1 MLYSPAVARCAFA
14 AVLVSAFGAC
24 TLPGPTRDD
33 LEGTS
38 QTLAISGVTFQ
49 TVLQKR
55 FVGAENNGGGAVN
68 ATATLA
74 QAWEKFS
81 VDDINGGTLQSGDR
95 VHIRAGN
102 GQLFQAVNG
111 GGSSLNAA
119 SNNTLDWETFA
130 LVKQTGGGAINNGDI
145 VGLQAFGGSWVSA
158 QDGGGAAVFAYGG
171 TLGPWEQFTIGGLAS
186 AIVPVGPTLPVTVSD
201 VNFRT
206 TLQSRYV
213 GAVNNGGGAII
224 AMATT
229 PLDWETFSLVDLNG
243 NSLESGDAVNVRA
256 GGSQFFQ
263 ALNGGG
269 STLSAD
275 GATAG
280 STGTFKLVRQ
290 SGSGTV
296 KPGDVVGLQT
306 SSGNWVSAENGG
318 GGAVFAYGGALGP
331 WESLVFGI
339 GRPAA
344 GPTNPGSGFASI
356 LDEGMFNGMFPARNG
371 FYTYAGLVNAAATF
385 GAFANSG
392 DIATRKREVAAFL
405 ANVGHETGDLVFI
418 EEINKADYCAP
429 SGSCPCAPGK
439 RYFGRGPLQLSWN
452 FNYCTVG
459 AAIGIDLR
467 ADPDRVARDPTVAWQ
482 TGLWFWMT
490 SGGAGFRPAH
500 DSIVNGNGFGET
512 IRTIN
517 GSLECNGGNPG
528 AVQSRINRYRD
539 FCSRL
544 GVDPG
549 GNQGC

>member
-1 MLYSPAVARCAFA
+1 MMDRLEQMRSRFGFCPLVGMALVLGACSGP
-14 AVLVSAFGAC
+14 VPDDQLVSNPMA
-24 TLPGPTRDD
+24 
-33 LEGTS
+33 LE
-38 QTLAISGVTFQ
+38 ISGVTFQ
-49 TVLQKR
+49 TVLQRR

-74 QAWEKFS
+74 QAWERFS
-81 VDDINGGTLQSGDR
+81 IEDINGGTLESGDR

-102 GQLFQAVNG
+102 GQFFQALNG

-119 SNNTLDWETFA
+119 SNNRLEWEIFTLDKES
-130 LVKQTGGGAINNGDI
+130 GGGPINNGD
-145 VGLQAFGGSWVSA
+145 
-158 QDGGGAAVFAYGG
+158 
-171 TLGPWEQFTIGGLAS
+171 
-186 AIVPVGPTLPVTVSD
+186 
-201 VNFRT
+201 
-206 TLQSRYV
+206 
-213 GAVNNGGGAII
+213 
-224 AMATT
+224 
-229 PLDWETFSLVDLNG
+229 
-243 NSLESGDAVNVRA
+243 
-256 GGSQFFQ
+256 
-263 ALNGGG
+263 
-269 STLSAD
+269 
-275 GATAG
+275 
-280 STGTFKLVRQ
+280 
-290 SGSGTV
+290 
-296 KPGDVVGLQT
+296 VVGIQAW
-306 SSGNWVSAENGG
+306 SGNWVSAENGG
-318 GGAVFAYGGALGP
+318 GGPVFAYGGALGP
-331 WESLVFGI
+331 WERFVFGS
-339 GRPAA
+339 GSPST

-517 GSLECNGGNPG
+517 GSLECNGGNRG
-528 AVQSRINRYRD
+528 AVQSRINRYLD